1 MKRELR
7 ERIFTIIV
15 LVLVVTIIAYSWNAH
30 KNGFSPLAVV
40 RGHSMLPLLQEGDLV
55 VLVKASPNE
64 IKPGDII
71 IYRTSCSATGYIVHR
86 VIAVNT
92 IGDNYYYRT
101 AGDNN
106 LVTIS
111 VSKNRVNLKDPTI
124 VKILAE
130 KNNSLLILKLVEDI
144 PCYDS
149 PYGISYS
156 RVVGKVLEI
165 RGIPLKIPYLG
176 YISIALGK

>member
-1 MKRELR
+1 MRRELR
-7 ERIFTIIV
+7 ERVFTIIV
-15 LVLVVTIIAYSWNAH
+15 LVLVVIVIVYSWNAH
-30 KNGFSPLAVV
+30 RNGFSPLAVV

-55 VLVKASPNE
+55 VLVKVGPDE

-86 VIAVNT
+86 VIAVN
-92 IGDNYYYRT
+92 IVGDKYYYRT

-106 LVTIS
+106 LITVS
-111 VSKNRVNLKDPTI
+111 VSKNRFNPEDPTI

-130 KNNSLLILKLVEDI
+130 NNRSLLVLKVVEDL

-156 RVVGKVLEI
+156 RVVGEVLELH
-165 RGIPLKIPYLG
+165 GIPLKIPYLG